1 MQKPILSLLRDKSYL
16 SYFFAT
22 AFSMGSSNILQFTLA
37 LYILDRT
44 GSPVVYASILSI
56 VILPRILL
64 TPVGGVLGDRLER
77 RKIMQVLTLIQAV
90 TIGAYAV
97 YASSGEISLF
107 SVYVLVVILE
117 MVEVFY
123 NAAESSILPE
133 IVEKELLEEAVTLS
147 RVDDGIVYISTPLL
161 AAWIYKQFG
170 IFGSFLLIG
179 VLLVVALA
187 LLFFIDT
194 PYASPRKE
202 KSSGG
207 IKTYLSEFLEGVRE
221 LKKNRFAKI
230 FVLVAPLINFSF
242 SAIFS
247 VVITYVFLE
256 VLGTGE
262 YLYGIYRMAT
272 AGVSVVLP
280 LILLPLVKKI
290 EPERLLRYS
299 SLSIAGFLFLIGGAV
314 TYGMHAG
321 SEKLVPVVIAITIL
335 DCLVISSVM
344 PLNIAT
350 QVFFQKNIDNA
361 YRSRIMSVF
370 SMLALSSIPL
380 GNMFY
385 GYLASVLPAYLS
397 IFIASFAV
405 LLTYP
410 LTRTLVP
417 DEQSRAK

>member
-1 MQKPILSLLRDKSYL
+1 MEEAIKLSL
-16 SYFFAT
+16 
-22 AFSMGSSNILQFTLA
+22 
-37 LYILDRT
+37 
-44 GSPVVYASILSI
+44 
-56 VILPRILL
+56 
-64 TPVGGVLGDRLER
+64 
-77 RKIMQVLTLIQAV
+77 
-90 TIGAYAV
+90 
-97 YASSGEISLF
+97 
-107 SVYVLVVILE
+107 
-117 MVEVFY
+117 
-123 NAAESSILPE
+123 
-133 IVEKELLEEAVTLS
+133 
-147 RVDDGIVYISTPLL
+147 VDDGIVYISTPLL
-161 AAWIYKQFG
+161 EAWIYKQFG

-194 PYASPRKE
+194 PYASLREE

-280 LILLPLVKKI
+280 LLLLPLVKKI

-314 TYGMHAG
+314 TYGVHAG

-385 GYLASVLPAYLS
+385 GYLASILPAYLS

-405 LLTYP
+405 LCTYS
-410 LTRTLVP
+410 LTRSLVQ
-417 DEQSRAK
+417 EET

>member
-1 MQKPILSLLRDKSYL
+1 MQKRILSLLRVKSYL

-90 TIGAYAV
+90 TMGAYAV
-97 YASSGEISLF
+97 YASSGDISLF

-194 PYASPRKE
+194 PYASPREE

-314 TYGMHAG
+314 TYGVHAG

-385 GYLASVLPAYLS
+385 GYLASVLPAYLC

-405 LLTYP
+405 LITYP
-410 LTRTLVP
+410 LTRSLVQK
-417 DEQSRAK
+417 ET